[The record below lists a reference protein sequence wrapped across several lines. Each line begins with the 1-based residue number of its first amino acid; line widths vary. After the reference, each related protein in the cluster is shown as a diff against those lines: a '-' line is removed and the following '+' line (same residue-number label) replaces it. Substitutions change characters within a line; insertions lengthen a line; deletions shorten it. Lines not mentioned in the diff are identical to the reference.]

1 LPTEVK
7 EKEVGRNGHG
17 CAQNGGSEVVAGER
31 SGAQWRARGRTPG
44 KGYSGGRSRGD
55 AWRESG
61 QKLNGDEGRVVA
73 RGAALTAE
81 QRRQGRSRA
90 EQVLGEEEERG
101 GGVQGPVCKTQE
113 LQGLFGNLIFPTDL
127 GVF

>member
-1 LPTEVK
+1 MGTAVPRT
-7 EKEVGRNGHG
+7 
-17 CAQNGGSEVVAGER
+17 VAARWWPASAREHR
-31 SGAQWRARGRTPG
+31 SARGRTPG

-61 QKLNGDEGRVVA
+61 QKLNGSEGRAVA

-101 GGVQGPVCKTQE
+101 GGSRD
-113 LQGLFGNLIFPTDL
+113 LFAKLKNYRDSSVI
-127 GVF
+127 

>member
-1 LPTEVK
+1 
-7 EKEVGRNGHG
+7 
-17 CAQNGGSEVVAGER
+17 
-31 SGAQWRARGRTPG
+31 
-44 KGYSGGRSRGD
+44 
-55 AWRESG
+55 
-61 QKLNGDEGRVVA
+61 VA

-101 GGVQGPVCKTQE
+101 GDPGTCLQNQE

>member
-1 LPTEVK
+1 LPTEAK
-7 EKEVGRNGHG
+7 EKKVGRNGHG
-17 CAQNGGSEVVAGER
+17 CAQNGGGEVAAGER
-31 SGAQWRARGRTPG
+31 SGAPWRARGRTPG

-61 QKLNGDEGRVVA
+61 QKLNGGEGRAVA

-101 GGVQGPVCKTQE
+101 GGSRDLFCKTQE
-113 LQGLFGNLIFPTDL
+113 LQGLFGNLILPTDL